1 MRTAQLHSSSYLS
14 FIFVSKEGV
23 SQSTGRVDGWGAG
36 QCGVGLSS
44 AGMEGSE
51 GRVDG
56 GPSRLLKPKYSVP
69 FQDLSLGRTKP
80 PFQNLR
86 RQIHSNI
93 YRRALIS
100 FFSRFSLA
108 KRLYL

>member
-51 GRVDG
+51 GQVDG

-69 FQDLSLGRTKP
+69 FQDLSLGRATP
-80 PFQNLR
+80 R
-86 RQIHSNI
+86 RNS
-93 YRRALIS
+93 RAVQEETQHPGKEAELHGLS
-100 FFSRFSLA
+100 SHTR
-108 KRLYL
+108 